1 VLRHYGS
8 IGGPGPCAPPFGSAS
23 ASASAGLRKTVGDGA
38 LVMLSCVVVMHS
50 LRSGLSISS
59 E

>member
-8 IGGPGPCAPPFGSAS
+8 IGGPGPCAPPYGSAS
-23 ASASAGLRKTVGDGA
+23 ASAAGLRETVGDGA